1 MWSTR
6 LKSACSLLRRHVNVL
21 PEITGVSRLVLQ
33 VLAALV
39 GRDMSRF
46 PDDAHLASWA
56 GMCPGQHESA
66 GKRLSGRTR
75 KGNRWLR
82 AALIQAAHAA
92 GRTQTY
98 LGEQYRRISKRRGK
112 KRAAVA
118 VGHSILVI
126 YYHMMLTGEHYQ
138 EKGVAFFQQ
147 RDKQQHERRLV
158 QRLEHMGYQVTLQ
171 PRPAA

>member
-6 LKSACSLLRRHVNVL
+6 LKSGCSLLRRHLNVL

-46 PDDAHLASWA
+46 PHEAHLASWA

-138 EKGVAFFQQ
+138 EKGVEFFQQ
-147 RDKQQHERRLV
+147 RDKHQHERRLV